1 MFNFRVI
8 FKNIFEKGGWEF
20 VLRVGATIIIEQ
32 IDPFLVC
39 LQFVFTHSILDFMQR
54 ENLEELGTMEL
65 VVNGIYGRFAKV
77 FILVVT
83 NGLGS
88 NDA

>member
-1 MFNFRVI
+1 VLNFKVI
-8 FKNIFEKGGWEF
+8 FRNIFEKGDWEF
-20 VLRVGATIIIEQ
+20 ILRVGATTIIEQ

-65 VVNGIYGRFAKV
+65 VVDGIYGRFAKV
-77 FILVVT
+77 FILVVA